1 MEVNT
6 QELVQTLFHTK
17 ILNYILE
24 DTTTLWNFSELL
36 MNNMTFTIGTALF
49 FRVYLQEV
57 WVLSST
63 QII

>member
-24 DTTTLWNFSELL
+24 DTTTLWNFSEPL

-63 QII
+63 PII